1 MKRTV
6 KTNIAVFIT
15 MFAVLACAT
24 YLFAQSV
31 ASPDLMYFPDPSAKV
46 SMDFKDASLRDILKS
61 FSILSGLNFVAT
73 ENVQERKVTL
83 YLDNVPV
90 RDALDKI
97 FKANNLAYEL
107 EPESNIFIVKDL
119 GKPEIDLIS
128 RTYYLKYIQVP
139 KTNMMKESG
148 SAGSGIGEVLTNI
161 LSENGKMAED
171 PRTNSIVI
179 TDVATRFPMIEQ
191 TIMSLDVP
199 QPQVLIEV
207 EIVDTTKNIVD
218 EMGFTWSGNFLSFQA
233 ATVPHGTKFP
243 FGSLIPDISKARR
256 QSANG
261 SAWLT
266 DGKFDTSG
274 ITATLKLLSTITDT
288 KYLARPRILT
298 INNETAEIKIT
309 TEEVIGQKTT
319 TSAAEG
325 GLSTET
331 AEAERAET
339 GISLK
344 VTPNAN
350 LLTKEVTMYLEPV
363 VKEATLSAI
372 VIKTTAG
379 DQTVKDLEERSTKA
393 TLKVKDGDTIVM
405 GGMIRHTE
413 SKVITKI
420 PFLGDIPFFGLMFR
434 NKKDEPKDRELLVFI
449 TPHIIMDAST
459 TEFAAAP
466 KGAYPIL
473 PVREQQ
479 ATYIKRFDAVDQALR
494 KYELR

>member
-15 MFAVLACAT
+15 MFAVLACST

-309 TEEVIGQKTT
+309 TDEVIGKKTT

-331 AEAERAET
+331 AEAERALRR
-339 GISLK
+339 G
-344 VTPNAN
+344 
-350 LLTKEVTMYLEPV
+350 LE
-363 VKEATLSAI
+363 LGFR
-372 VIKTTAG
+372 G
-379 DQTVKDLEERSTKA
+379 D
-393 TLKVKDGDTIVM
+393 DG
-405 GGMIRHTE
+405 
-413 SKVITKI
+413 
-420 PFLGDIPFFGLMFR
+420 F
-434 NKKDEPKDRELLVFI
+434 
-449 TPHIIMDAST
+449 
-459 TEFAAAP
+459 
-466 KGAYPIL
+466 
-473 PVREQQ
+473 
-479 ATYIKRFDAVDQALR
+479 DQAGIEAVQPRVLHDQVVVAVRGLGRGEQDAERPLVRGARLR
-494 KYELR
+494 RLDHERIAERLQLALGQLLRDGFDPFRGRERRSRRRWRKRPDRQGSGRQLGQDDDHRTPSRRERMA